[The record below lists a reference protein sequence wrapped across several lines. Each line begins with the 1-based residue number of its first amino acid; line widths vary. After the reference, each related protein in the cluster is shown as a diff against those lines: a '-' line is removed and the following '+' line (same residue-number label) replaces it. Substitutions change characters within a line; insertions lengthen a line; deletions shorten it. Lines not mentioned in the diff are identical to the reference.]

1 MKKKSA
7 VSVLAAAVCAAVLTG
22 CGGNEVK
29 IESRTDSTVTEK
41 KNGITYDVNEEATKA
56 DKESGEEKEKKDKD
70 KDEEKKDAEAS
81 DKEKAGREDKKD
93 ADGFVFSTG
102 GGDESGGQ
110 EAE

>member
-7 VSVLAAAVCAAVLTG
+7 VSILAAAVCAAALTG

-70 KDEEKKDAEAS
+70 KDKKEDAS
-81 DKEKAGREDKKD
+81 GKEKADKEDEKD

-102 GGDESGGQ
+102 SGDESGGQ
-110 EAE
+110 GAE